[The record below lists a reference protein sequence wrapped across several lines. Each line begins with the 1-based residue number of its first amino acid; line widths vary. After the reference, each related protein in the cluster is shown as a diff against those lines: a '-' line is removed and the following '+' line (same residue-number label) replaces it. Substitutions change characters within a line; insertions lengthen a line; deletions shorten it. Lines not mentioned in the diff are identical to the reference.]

1 MARTQTNNNNS
12 GNRSANATRLTSRS
26 PNRTLDCGRNNNDSN
41 RKPKIL
47 TAKELYVMYHG
58 RTRSSSPS
66 RSRQHQPRY
75 SSPSRT
81 RYRERSRSSS
91 PTRSSHKHSRHQ
103 SPRQPNILTPHPSG
117 YNYSA
122 PKHLC
127 YIDND
132 WLFHRDN
139 AHNNT
144 WITDNRYAG

>member
-47 TAKELYVMYHG
+47 TPKEMYVLYHG

-66 RSRQHQPRY
+66 RSQRHQSRS

-81 RYRERSRSSS
+81 RHRERSRSSS

-103 SPRQPNILTPHPSG
+103 SPRQAKVMTPHPSE
-117 YNYSA
+117 YNYSV
-122 PKHLC
+122 PKHLS
-127 YIDND
+127 YIDNG

-144 WITDNRYAG
+144 

>member
-26 PNRTLDCGRNNNDSN
+26 PNRTQDCGRNNNDPN
-41 RKPKIL
+41 RKPL
-47 TAKELYVMYHG
+47 TPKEMYVLVHG

-103 SPRQPNILTPHPSG
+103 SPRQPKSMTPHPNG